1 MADLIGKSTIVEAK
15 IKKLI
20 TLQSSLK
27 AEVAALISENKHLKQ
42 TIREQQEQFRQQEE
56 GNKTMKIA
64 SAIITNSKEDVPMMK
79 ATINELIR
87 DIDKCLALLNK

>member
-27 AEVAALISENKHLKQ
+27 ANIAALLSENKQLNQ

-64 SAIITNSKEDVPMMK
+64 ETIHVNSKEDVTMMK